1 MAANFQLNN
10 AQMQPKNVNR
20 IVFVLALP
28 AIIEMLLQLTVGIAD
43 TAMVG
48 RLGAEALAAVGLG
61 NQLLLLLST
70 ILGAIGTGSTALVA
84 RMLVLVSMS
93 PRQCC

>member
-10 AQMQPKNVNR
+10 AQMQLKNVNR
-20 IVFVLALP
+20 IVFALALP

-70 ILGAIGTGSTALVA
+70 ILGAIGTGSTALVSKVRCGLA
-84 RMLVLVSMS
+84 SCFI
-93 PRQCC
+93 Q